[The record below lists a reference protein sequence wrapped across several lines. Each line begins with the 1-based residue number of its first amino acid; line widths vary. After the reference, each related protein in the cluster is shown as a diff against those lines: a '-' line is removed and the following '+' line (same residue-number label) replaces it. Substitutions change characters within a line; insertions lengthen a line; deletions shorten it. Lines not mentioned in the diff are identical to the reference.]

1 MSTNGYCIRKPF
13 IAKSPFN
20 TSGVSMKT
28 AFAAAMALLIA
39 CLLAG
44 NALAQEKSNFQSVGG
59 DYGRNVL
66 SNIGASDA
74 ETASKSE
81 SNQSLWNWGGAPKG
95 SLIVDGNIIG
105 DPRYTLKNLSVMRD
119 WLGDS
124 FVDPYGDT
132 PAYSYFDPVTGER
145 VKTYVD
151 PITGQH
157 YYTYTDSNSGKLVY
171 VYFNPETGEPIYA
184 SFTPISGQYIEE
196 EQYSLPPILR

>member
-1 MSTNGYCIRKPF
+1 
-13 IAKSPFN
+13 
-20 TSGVSMKT
+20 MKT

-39 CLLAG
+39 CLLVG

-81 SNQSLWNWGGAPKG
+81 SNQSLWSWGGAPKG

-105 DPRYTLKNLSVMRD
+105 DPRYTLKNLSVIRD

-196 EQYSLPPILR
+196 EQYSLPPILT

>member
-1 MSTNGYCIRKPF
+1 
-13 IAKSPFN
+13 
-20 TSGVSMKT
+20 MKT
-28 AFAAAMALLIA
+28 AFAAAMALLMAIA
-39 CLLAG
+39 CLLSG
-44 NALAQEKSNFQSVGG
+44 SALAQGTSSYQNVGG

-66 SNIGASDA
+66 TNIVAPDA
-74 ETASKSE
+74 QQAAKAEG
-81 SNQSLWNWGGAPKG
+81 NQSLWSWGRAPKG
-95 SLIVDGNIIG
+95 SLIVDGNIVG
-105 DPRYTLKNLSVMRD
+105 DPRYTLKNLSVIRD

-132 PAYSYFDPVTGER
+132 PAYSYIDPTTGEK

-157 YYTYTDSNSGKLVY
+157 YYTYTDASTGKLVY

-196 EQYSLPPILR
+196 EQYTLPPILRSN

>member
-1 MSTNGYCIRKPF
+1 MSTNGSCIRKPF
-13 IAKSPFN
+13 IAKSHFN

-39 CLLAG
+39 CLLVG
-44 NALAQEKSNFQSVGG
+44 NALAQEKNNFQSVGG

-66 SNIGASDA
+66 STIGASDA
-74 ETASKSE
+74 EAASKSE
-81 SNQSLWNWGGAPKG
+81 SNQNLWSWGGAPKG

-105 DPRYTLKNLSVMRD
+105 DPRHTLKNLSVIRD

-196 EQYSLPPILR
+196 EQYSLPAILR

>member
-1 MSTNGYCIRKPF
+1 
-13 IAKSPFN
+13 
-20 TSGVSMKT
+20 MKT

-171 VYFNPETGEPIYA
+171 VYFNPRLA
-184 SFTPISGQYIEE
+184 SRYMPASLPYPASTSKKNNTHCH
-196 EQYSLPPILR
+196 QYSHKIDKMTCESLLSSGINLSTVGSV

>member
-1 MSTNGYCIRKPF
+1 MSTNGSCIRKPF
-13 IAKSPFN
+13 IATNPFN
-20 TSGVSMKT
+20 ISGVSMKI

-44 NALAQEKSNFQSVGG
+44 NALAQEKSSFQSTGG

-66 SNIGASDA
+66 SSIGASDA

-81 SNQSLWNWGGAPKG
+81 SNQTLWSWGGAPKG

-105 DPRYTLKNLSVMRD
+105 DPRYTLKNLSVIRD

-132 PAYSYFDPVTGER
+132 PGYSYFDPVTGER

-157 YYTYTDSNSGKLVY
+157 YYTYTDSKSGKLVY